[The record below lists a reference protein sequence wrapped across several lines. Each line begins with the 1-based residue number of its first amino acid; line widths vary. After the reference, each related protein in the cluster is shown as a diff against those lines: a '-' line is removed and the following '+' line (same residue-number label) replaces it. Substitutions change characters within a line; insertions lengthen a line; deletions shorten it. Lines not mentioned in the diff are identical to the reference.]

1 MVAFLTETPESDEAA
16 VREALSVNLCR
27 CIGYQHVVDDVFA
40 ARQAIPMI
48 VSGALRRRRFPQVNF
63 AASGIGPSKVGS
75 SRRNS
80 ITNVSASATRS
91 LRAASDVS
99 VPSRKSAPVM

>member
-1 MVAFLTETPESDEAA
+1 VIEKSIILRFPRYRFSSVGKARANAA
-16 VREALSVNLCR
+16 SGAP
-27 CIGYQHVVDDVFA
+27 Q

-48 VSGALRRRRFPQVNF
+48 VIAPLIVSRTPERCHFSQVNF

-75 SRRNS
+75 RRRNS
-80 ITNVSASATRS
+80 ITSVSASATRS